1 MNLLENVREGL
12 ISIKANLLRSVLTAL
27 IIAIGISALVG
38 ILTAIDAI
46 KGSVDDNLGSLGSRT
61 FDIDQKY
68 QQSGRRRRFGRKQST
83 VRTITYSDASRFKRM
98 MARKAVVSLSLSVS
112 GNAEFKSGA
121 NKTNPNI
128 SVTGIDENFLKIK
141 QYDLAMGRGFTETE
155 VDYGTPVGII
165 GSEVAKTLFKES
177 SPLNQLVYYTG
188 GRFLVVGIL
197 SSKGKG
203 QGSSSNDR
211 QIYVPITYA
220 RNHNSSDRNLSANI
234 SVLAPN
240 VASMNN
246 LMAEAQGV
254 MRQVRRDKVGQADT
268 FEITRSESLARGMN
282 EVTGYLQ
289 LAGFVIGFVTL
300 LGASIGLMNIM
311 LVSVTE
317 RTREIGIRKA
327 LGATQSLIRA
337 QFLIEAIVICQLGGI
352 LGVGLGL
359 VMGNAV
365 SIFTG
370 SGHFIVP
377 WLWIGVAIVICIIVG
392 VLSGFYP
399 AWKASK
405 LDPIEAL
412 RYE

>member
-1 MNLLENVREGL
+1 
-12 ISIKANLLRSVLTAL
+12 
-27 IIAIGISALVG
+27 
-38 ILTAIDAI
+38 
-46 KGSVDDNLGSLGSRT
+46 
-61 FDIDQKY
+61 
-68 QQSGRRRRFGRKQST
+68 
-83 VRTITYSDASRFKRM
+83 M
-98 MARKAVVSLSLSVS
+98 MAKKAVVSLSLSVS

-155 VDYGTPVGII
+155 VDHGTPVGII
-165 GSEVAKTLFKES
+165 GSEVAKSLFKES

-377 WLWIGVAIVICIIVG
+377 WLWIGVAIVICVIVG